1 MQEKATNK
9 AGDSDMGKV
18 KIIAL
23 VILCTLAAA
32 MLTACGIAKIQ
43 MPGTQTTSPQ
53 TTSPQTTTA
62 QTAATETEAT
72 APGIL
77 LQITEDKAGY
87 SIAGE
92 PLPTQNQSREFTLA
106 KGDKIYEGLTAAG
119 DENQCVLTIT
129 DNTAD
134 AVTVVTMEDRKP
146 VSKEIKYNTEY
157 KYTAYTNPDEY
168 SYVFTIKFV
177 K

>member
-1 MQEKATNK
+1 
-9 AGDSDMGKV
+9 MGKV

-23 VILCTLAAA
+23 VILCTLTVTTFA
-32 MLTACGIAKIQ
+32 ACGTAQTKST
-43 MPGTQTTSPQ
+43 GTQTTSVQ
-53 TTSPQTTTA
+53 TTSAPTTTA
-62 QTAATETEAT
+62 QTSITEPEAT
-72 APGIL
+72 APDVL

-87 SIAGE
+87 SIAGK

-106 KGDKIYEGLTAAG
+106 KGDKIFEGLTAAG

-129 DNTAD
+129 DITAD
-134 AVTVVTMEDRKP
+134 AVTVVTMENRQP

-168 SYVFTIKFV
+168 SYVFTITFV

>member
-1 MQEKATNK
+1 
-9 AGDSDMGKV
+9 MGKV

-23 VILCTLAAA
+23 VILCTLAAVIV
-32 MLTACGIAKIQ
+32 TACGTAQTKS
-43 MPGTQTTSPQ
+43 PGTQMTS
-53 TTSPQTTTA
+53 A

-92 PLPTQNQSREFTLA
+92 PLPIQNQSKEFTLA